1 MQRKI
6 SRQGVI
12 NSIEDKQIR
21 VTILSESACAACH
34 AKGTC
39 TMADVSEKEII
50 VKTEE
55 SQELKK
61 GERVWVEMPEKQ
73 GASAVIWAYVLPLIV
88 VVAGLI
94 LLSGRVN
101 EGLAGIGALA
111 FLVVYY
117 TLLWILKPL
126 IEKRYQFTI
135 RPATPEELSSSSCSF
150 NRG

>member
-12 NSIEDKQIR
+12 TSVENKQIR

-34 AKGTC
+34 AKGAC

-55 SQELKK
+55 SQVLKK
-61 GERVWVEMPEKQ
+61 GELVWVEMPEKQ

-101 EGLAGIGALA
+101 EGLAGFGALV
-111 FLVVYY
+111 FLAVYY

-126 IEKRYQFTI
+126 IEKKYQFTI
-135 RPATPEELSSSSCSF
+135 RPATPEELSLPYCSL
-150 NRG
+150 NP